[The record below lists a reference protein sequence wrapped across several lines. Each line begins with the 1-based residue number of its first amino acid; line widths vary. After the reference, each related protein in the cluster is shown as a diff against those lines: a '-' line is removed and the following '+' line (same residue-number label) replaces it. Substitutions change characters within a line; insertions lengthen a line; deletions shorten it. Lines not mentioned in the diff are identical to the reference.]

1 MPRIPVY
8 NQQMSYAVPTVRT
21 VEVAGPVA
29 KIPDLRARNLQNISE
44 GITFVKNIPELR
56 DKGWDTWQSLKPEL
70 QNPWGSIRTWWRN
83 EKPRVDDEEPARP
96 PEKKKPQTPKPPAPP
111 QTPPAPD
118 APGKNNGQTAY
129 LPAAMRRGLLE
140 AASSGGSNKS
150 PAAGLDEY
158 AVKAWNRLS
167 PDGAQR
173 DAFAQD
179 YAVLR
184 RELASEEAT
193 RSAAQYKQ
201 NWEENARF
209 SGQMASVIRTPQAFG
224 LYLEDQAARLAQE
237 ADGAGLDGKTAVRQ
251 FKENAVARNVETALA
266 AREPASARAVYRAHG
281 SLLPPKRRA
290 VLEEKIACAE
300 AEDAGYALWK
310 RAQEELED
318 PSEENVRRFVREETP
333 GTDTTFQS
341 RAAAYAG
348 RCAQKEARQKARLQ
362 SESFRSLR
370 QAENPDGAARALWSG
385 YTQDAADLER
395 KRKAVESVFSEPS
408 RASDPAVFNRLYR
421 ALQGGEMDQKTLDKG
436 FAEGTVN
443 GRDYLLLNERLSAR
457 QSGQTDAEEGLLHMA
472 VERFCRKKELSGQ
485 DAEVVKYRIYA
496 SPGTA
501 QERLAELGRVKEWLI
516 D

>member
-158 AVKAWNRLS
+158 AVKGWNRLS

-184 RELASEEAT
+184 REPGFG
-193 RSAAQYKQ
+193 RSNPFRRAIQTKLGRERAFFRPNGVGDPYAAGV
-201 NWEENARF
+201 WIIPGRPGCPF
-209 SGQMASVIRTPQAFG
+209 
-224 LYLEDQAARLAQE
+224 
-237 ADGAGLDGKTAVRQ
+237 GAGSRRGGLMRKTAVRQ
-251 FKENAVARNVETALA
+251 FKENAGLGNVETALA